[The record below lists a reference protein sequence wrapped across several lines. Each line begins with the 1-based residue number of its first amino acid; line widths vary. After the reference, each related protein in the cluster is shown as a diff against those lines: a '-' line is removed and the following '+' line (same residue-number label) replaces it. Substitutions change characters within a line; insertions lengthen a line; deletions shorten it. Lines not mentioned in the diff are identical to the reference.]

1 MEGRISSLERAR
13 HILEAINYIEE
24 FSKGIDFEEFNEN
37 VLVRSAIER
46 QLMIVGEAS
55 VHIDESI
62 KNQYPH
68 VPWHQVKGFR
78 NLIVHEYFGVSYQME
93 WSLITI
99 HLKILKIVVEDIIN
113 QSNPNK

>member
-13 HILEAINYIEE
+13 HILEAINHIEK
-24 FSKGIDFEEFNEN
+24 FSKDIDFEEFKEN

-55 VHIDESI
+55 IHISEEI
-62 KNQYPH
+62 KSEYPH

-78 NLIVHEYFGVSYQME
+78 NFIVHEYFGVSYQME
-93 WSLITI
+93 WSVVVAHLPT
-99 HLKILKIVVEDIIN
+99 LKIAAQQIIE
-113 QSNPNK
+113 SLNK